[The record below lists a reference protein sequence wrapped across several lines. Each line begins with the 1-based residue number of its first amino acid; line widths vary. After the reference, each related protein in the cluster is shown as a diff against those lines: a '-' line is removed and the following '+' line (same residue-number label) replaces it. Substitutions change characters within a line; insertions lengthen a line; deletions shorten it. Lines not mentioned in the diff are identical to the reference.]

1 MNTQT
6 SARSADIK
14 PRASLRAVR
23 ARAARQEGQRRRV
36 RVWDAPTRLFHWL
49 LVVAITVA
57 ILTGREG
64 GDWMALHGQAGLAI
78 VGLVTFRLVW
88 GLVGSTHARFASFL
102 PTPGRIKAYLNGRW
116 SSHGHN
122 PLGALSVLAL
132 LGLLVAQ
139 AGTGLVSNDEI
150 AFTGP
155 LASTIDEALSIRL
168 TGLHH
173 TLGDVLL
180 WLIGLHVLAILV
192 YLTVKRNNL
201 IKPMVTGYR
210 EAGHGEDA
218 RGGGPVAFVAAL
230 IAALLA
236 VYAAS
241 GAFKSAPAP
250 APAPAAAPQAD
261 SAWGQAPA
269 PAAAPQPAAP
279 AW

>member
-1 MNTQT
+1 MNDQT
-6 SARSADIK
+6 ITRPDIK
-14 PRASLRAVR
+14 PRASLRA
-23 ARAARQEGQRRRV
+23 RAARQTSATQRRV
-36 RVWDAPTRLFHWL
+36 RVWDIPTRLFHWL
-49 LVVAITVA
+49 LVAAVTVA

-64 GDWMALHGQAGLAI
+64 GDWMELHGQAGLAI

-88 GLVGSTHARFASFL
+88 GVLGSTHARFTSFL
-102 PTPGRIKAYLNGRW
+102 PTPGRIKAYLGGRW

-132 LGLLVAQ
+132 LGLLAAQ

-155 LASTIDEALSIRL
+155 LAALVDEALSIRL

-180 WLIGLHVLAILV
+180 WLIGLHVLAILA
-192 YLTVKRNNL
+192 YLAVKRNNL

-210 EAGHGEDA
+210 EAKEDEEGEDA
-218 RGGGPVAFVAAL
+218 RGGGPVAFGLAL
-230 IAALLA
+230 ATALLA
-236 VYAAS
+236 VVAAN
-241 GAFKSAPAP
+241 GAFNPGP
-250 APAPAAAPQAD
+250 PPAPAAAPQ
-261 SAWGQAPA
+261 SS
-269 PAAAPQPAAP
+269 AP